1 MVKGRYE
8 FAIRNDEE
16 VIWSKVE
23 GDHVTRI
30 LIVGFFKNYRDF
42 FQIFSLF

>member
-1 MVKGRYE
+1 MIKGRYE

-23 GDHVTRI
+23 GDYVSRI
-30 LIVGFFKNYRDF
+30 LIVGVLKNHQEMF
-42 FQIFSLF
+42 